1 MITVDPLIL
10 WICCPQWQYFL
21 FSGGQCH
28 NLLPSVSIHQLRPL
42 RRPNKFCHG
51 IDEFGLISLS
61 ASKGGLR
68 NPQNSSQLPPHESVQ
83 FALIGRH
90 QSCYVF
96 LKQHL
101 YCGYSTLTG
110 RSWGCLVSLAPPPAR
125 GALGPLEVEAPEE
138 HLAVEVDSWQT
149 QARAG
154 RAGGSRAAAQRPA
167 CPGSTCPAPA
177 PPASPPALAGWPPSP
192 GAVGRG
198 ALRARTVES
207 RLLFRSRRL
216 CLSSRPRGWRPR
228 R

>member
-1 MITVDPLIL
+1 MPKKNL
-10 WICCPQWQYFL
+10 FL
-21 FSGGQCH
+21 RKRTPNTPR
-28 NLLPSVSIHQLRPL
+28 NL
-42 RRPNKFCHG
+42 
-51 IDEFGLISLS
+51 
-61 ASKGGLR
+61 
-68 NPQNSSQLPPHESVQ
+68 QNSSQSPPYESVQ

-90 QSCYVF
+90 QYCYVF

-101 YCGYSTLTG
+101 YCGYSTLRG
-110 RSWGCLVSLAPPPAR
+110 RSWDYLVSLAPPPAR
-125 GALGPLEVEAPEE
+125 GALGPLEVGAPEG

-149 QARAG
+149 QALAG
-154 RAGGSRAAAQRPA
+154 RAGGSRAAARRPA

-177 PPASPPALAGWPPSP
+177 PPVSPPALAGWPPSP

-216 CLSSRPRGWRPR
+216 CLSNQPRGWRPR